1 LNRNDR
7 LRHEADGYV
16 ALAKNM
22 RVQIEEYTFRPAQA
36 EDLPYLPEIEH
47 AAAQLFRDTKYFALA
62 DDSSPD
68 LARFQ
73 AWLQDGAI
81 WVAVEAQENVVGFA
95 VAGEVDGQGFLIELD
110 VHPSHGRRG
119 LGRRLIELV
128 RVWGIER
135 GYEALRL
142 STFVEVSWNAPYYER
157 LGFRVMMEDE
167 LGAGL
172 LEIRREEAA
181 SGLHVPDRV
190 FMTRSIHKAV
200 PQNGVQG
207 RSRLSKENS
216 K

>member
-1 LNRNDR
+1 LGAVHISATQRPR
-7 LRHEADGYV
+7 L
-16 ALAKNM
+16 
-22 RVQIEEYTFRPAQA
+22 EEYTFRPAQA
-36 EDLPYLPEIEH
+36 EDLPHLPEIEH
-47 AAAQLFRDTKYFALA
+47 ASAQLFRDTEYFALA

-73 AWLQDGAI
+73 TWLQDGAI
-81 WVAVEAQENVVGFA
+81 WVAVEAQENLVGFA
-95 VAGEVDGQGFLIELD
+95 VAGEVDDQGFLIELD

-142 STFVEVSWNAPYYER
+142 STFLDVSWNAPYYER

-167 LGAGL
+167 LGPGL

-181 SGLHVPDRV
+181 SGLHVLDRV

-200 PQNGVQG
+200 HQNGIQG
-207 RSRLSKENS
+207 
-216 K
+216 